1 MRRNGGFNKEPRGF
15 TINVTHVNWTNNGI
29 WFGHGSPKPIVEG
42 HVQKGSCL
50 FVGPKLPWALMA
62 RVDPQPKNAGLLAPF
77 HPHYAPYFLPYSIDV
92 HRIITSYLYMYI
104 YIYMCPHY
112 ILILVRKFHYTHSSL
127 HSKPS
132 LLLSSCY
139 PPRLQGSD
147 SLIELLGGFGSRDL
161 AIEDSPSGNPLEATN
176 SHGLGIFG

>member
-104 YIYMCPHY
+104 YMYVPIIFSFWSVNSTIP
-112 ILILVRKFHYTHSSL
+112 ILLFI
-127 HSKPS
+127 PS
-132 LLLSSCY
+132 QASCY
-139 PPRLQGSD
+139 PAAIHHASKEA
-147 SLIELLGGFGSRDL
+147 ILL
-161 AIEDSPSGNPLEATN
+161 
-176 SHGLGIFG
+176 